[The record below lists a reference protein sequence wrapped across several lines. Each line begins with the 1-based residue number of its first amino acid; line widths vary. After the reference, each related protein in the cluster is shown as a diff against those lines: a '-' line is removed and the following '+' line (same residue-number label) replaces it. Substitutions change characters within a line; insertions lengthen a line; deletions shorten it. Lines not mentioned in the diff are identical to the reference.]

1 MTTHQGAALQAAVR
15 RSTVQDGILIAVT
28 APVIVTAILTT
39 APTAPHGA
47 TEAGGESSTFLA
59 SLEQE

>member
-1 MTTHQGAALQAAVR
+1 MTTHQGTALQAAVR
-15 RSTVQDGILIAVT
+15 HSAVQDGVLIVALAAAIL
-28 APVIVTAILTT
+28 TAILTT
-39 APTAPHGA
+39 APTPHGA

>member
-15 RSTVQDGILIAVT
+15 RSAVQDGVLIA
-28 APVIVTAILTT
+28 ALAAAILTAILTT
-39 APTAPHGA
+39 APTPHGA
-47 TEAGGESSTFLA
+47 TEAGDSAFLA